1 MPMTINDEP
10 TEVAD
15 QTTDERT
22 LLRGAFELV
31 RAAEQLVDDG
41 LVRTAV
47 MRLGAL
53 IGTGPGIANRHHIE
67 MIVEQVNGA
76 GAFRTLRVCGR
87 GGEPT

>member
-1 MPMTINDEP
+1 MTINDER

-22 LLRGAFELV
+22 LLPGAFELV
-31 RAAEQLVDDG
+31 RAAEQLVDDS

-53 IGTGPGIANRHHIE
+53 IGIGPGIANQHHIE

-87 GGEPT
+87 GGERT